1 MVSTGYLLIGEVS
14 KPHGLR
20 GHVKIHSYASSP
32 ESFLPGRVV
41 YLSRGQEIQEWM
53 ITETKI
59 QGQSVLIKLKDLD
72 KRQQAEAL
80 VGFSVYLHERQ
91 LKVLPE
97 GEYYWYQLIGSRVYT
112 DQNRFLGVMEGVL
125 PTAAHDIWVVRNG
138 VKEILLP
145 AVEDVII
152 SVSTMNKEIRVR
164 DMDGLT
170 ESDDL

>member
-1 MVSTGYLLIGEVS
+1 
-14 KPHGLR
+14 
-20 GHVKIHSYASSP
+20 
-32 ESFLPGRVV
+32 
-41 YLSRGQEIQEWM
+41 
-53 ITETKI
+53 
-59 QGQSVLIKLKDLD
+59 
-72 KRQQAEAL
+72 
-80 VGFSVYLHERQ
+80 
-91 LKVLPE
+91 
-97 GEYYWYQLIGSRVYT
+97 
-112 DQNRFLGVMEGVL
+112 MEGVL